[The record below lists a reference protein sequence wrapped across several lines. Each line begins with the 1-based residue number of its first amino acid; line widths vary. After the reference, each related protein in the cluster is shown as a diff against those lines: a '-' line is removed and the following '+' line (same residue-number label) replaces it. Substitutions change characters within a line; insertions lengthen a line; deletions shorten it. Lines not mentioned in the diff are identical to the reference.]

1 MASDIT
7 YSSDLAGSKDLVDSV
22 SDEILSQDY
31 FEDQSKEEVITKR
44 DLWKI
49 SIRGLFM
56 EGNFNYERMQ
66 AGGWAYTLIPIL
78 KKIHKNKNDLAK
90 SLKMH
95 MELFNASPKLFTFIV
110 GLVAAMEQNK
120 EKPSTIRSLKVAAMG
135 PSGGIGDAIDHM
147 TLMPITLGIGASIAL
162 DGSLAG
168 PFVFFFLYQMIHY
181 PLYFWLTFYGYKSG
195 VNALAQLKEKTV
207 LLSRAATILGLTV
220 VGALSA
226 SFIKISTPLVIE
238 AGKASVQV
246 QTDLLDKIMPNLLPL
261 SFVFIMY
268 YLVQKGKS
276 PSALIGLTMV
286 IGIAGKYLG
295 FL

>member
-7 YSSDLAGSKDLVDSV
+7 YDQNIALG
-22 SDEILSQDY
+22 SQDSPIADDILDRDY
-31 FEDQSKEEVITKR
+31 YEDQSKEAVVTKR
-44 DLWKI
+44 DLWNI
-49 SIRGLFM
+49 SWRGLLM

-78 KKIHKNKNDLAK
+78 KKIHKNKRDLAK

-110 GLVAAMEQNK
+110 GLVTAMEQNK

-135 PSGGIGDAIDHM
+135 PTGGIGDAVDHM

-168 PFVFFFLYQMIHY
+168 PFVFFFLYQMIHF

-195 VNALAQLKEKTV
+195 VNALSQLKEKTQ

-226 SFIKISTPLVIE
+226 SFVRIKTPLVVE
-238 AGKASVQV
+238 GGQASVNI
-246 QTDLLDKIMPNLLPL
+246 QTDLLDKIMPNILPL
-261 SFVFIMY
+261 GFVFLMY
-268 YLVQKGKS
+268 HLVKKGKS
-276 PSALIGLTMV
+276 PSALIMITMGLGV
-286 IGIAGKYLG
+286 VGKYMG